1 MKPIAVVV
9 FAGLLCSGCALTTAK
24 IDVPYQ
30 PAVAPGPVLPGAAA
44 ATVSVATTDARTTY
58 RDRVST
64 KKNGYGMEMAAIVPT
79 NDLAATL
86 SDAFK
91 QELAARGFHVGSG
104 GGAADI
110 QLVRFYSDFKTGFF
124 SGDALATVAYNIKV
138 TGPGGAVA
146 FSKYYEGTGTQP
158 NVQIMGADNARAA
171 LVKAFTAAVAS
182 AVNDPDFLAA
192 VQKAGA
198 PAAPGA

>member
-1 MKPIAVVV
+1 MKPFVAVVL
-9 FAGLLCSGCALTTAK
+9 AGLLCSGCALTTAQ

-30 PAVAPGPVLPGAAA
+30 PAAQAAVLQGASA
-44 ATVSVATTDARTTY
+44 ATVSVAATDARTTY

-79 NDLAATL
+79 NDLPASL

-91 QELAARGFHVGSG
+91 QELAARGFRVGAG
-104 GGAADI
+104 GGAVDL
-110 QLVRFYSDFKTGFF
+110 QLVHFYSDFKTGFF
-124 SGDALATVAYNIKV
+124 SGSALATVAFNIKV
-138 TGPGGAVA
+138 TAPGGATL

-158 NVQIMGADNARAA
+158 NIQLMGADNAQAA
-171 LVKAFTAAVAS
+171 LVKAFTASVAS

-192 VQKAGA
+192 VQKAAAGA
-198 PAAPGA
+198 ASS